1 MAAID
6 FVQQT
11 KFALDEEMDERDLAV
26 IEVREIDAGIEDAA
40 VFVLRMVDSAAA
52 QNAHFDRVVKQYK
65 VDGSLQRRGRPVVLR
80 IEEFG
85 VDQGDV
91 ADVAPA
97 LDLGLAEIDGAID
110 GAEPG
115 NEEDWERILAAFE
128 GLDALGVP
136 DNLPE
141 SAVSELVHV
150 ELLVQASGSVEE
162 FTSAVQ
168 DSPPPSDTMDGYI
181 DDNC

>member
-1 MAAID
+1 M
-6 FVQQT
+6 
-11 KFALDEEMDERDLAV
+11 KRSLAV
-26 IEVREIDAGIEDAA
+26 TAA
-40 VFVLRMVDSAAA
+40 VLLTVLTSGCSDSDEPDDAPSAS
-52 QNAHFDRVVKQYK
+52 
-65 VDGSLQRRGRPVVLR
+65 GSPSGSPSSSASGSAPEGSSEGGSTEGGAGEVENETYPRG
-80 IEEFG
+80 
-85 VDQGDV
+85 
-91 ADVAPA
+91 ADVAA
-97 LDLGLAEIDGAID
+97 FCDVLAEIDGAID
-110 GAEPG
+110 GAQPG
-115 NEEDWERILAAFE
+115 SEEDWERILSAFE

-168 DSPPPSDTMDGYI
+168 DSPPPSNTVDGYI

>member
-1 MAAID
+1 M
-6 FVQQT
+6 
-11 KFALDEEMDERDLAV
+11 KRSLAV
-26 IEVREIDAGIEDAA
+26 TAA
-40 VFVLRMVDSAAA
+40 VLLTVLTSGCSDSDEPDDAPSASGTPS
-52 QNAHFDRVVKQYK
+52 DSPSESSS
-65 VDGSLQRRGRPVVLR
+65 DGSSAGSSDGGTEEGGAGEVENETYPRG
-80 IEEFG
+80 
-85 VDQGDV
+85 
-91 ADVAPA
+91 ADVAA
-97 LDLGLAEIDGAID
+97 FCDVLAEIDGAID

>member
-1 MAAID
+1 M
-6 FVQQT
+6 
-11 KFALDEEMDERDLAV
+11 KRSLAV
-26 IEVREIDAGIEDAA
+26 TAA
-40 VFVLRMVDSAAA
+40 VLLTVLTSGCSDSDEPDDAPSSSGSPSRGASDGDSSDGGSSDGATEEGGAGEVENETYPRGADIAA
-52 QNAHFDRVVKQYK
+52 FC
-65 VDGSLQRRGRPVVLR
+65 
-80 IEEFG
+80 
-85 VDQGDV
+85 DV
-91 ADVAPA
+91 
-97 LDLGLAEIDGAID
+97 LAEIDDAID

-115 NEEDWERILAAFE
+115 DEEDWERILAAFE

-162 FTSAVQ
+162 FAAAVQ
-168 DSPPPSDTMDGYI
+168 DSPPASDTMDGYI